1 MKLNDLGITL
11 SFLFIN
17 MSILNILDKT
27 ITWIALNNPR
37 ISELNPIVQYI
48 INIFGIGGA
57 MVIYSL
63 FGFLLLYITYKVV
76 TMKRSYCE
84 KNNMSPETIF
94 MGLNIIF
101 YFVLISNILQFL
113 YNR

>member
-1 MKLNDLGITL
+1 MKLNDAKIMLP
-11 SFLFIN
+11 FLFIN
-17 MSILNILDKT
+17 MNILNVLDKT
-27 ITWIALNNPR
+27 ITWVALNNPR
-37 ISELNPIVQYI
+37 ISELNPIVQHI
-48 INIFGIGGA
+48 INIFGVGGA

-63 FGFLLLYITYKVV
+63 FGFVLLYVTYKVV
-76 TMKRSYCE
+76 AMKRLYCE

-101 YFVLISNILQFL
+101 YFVLVNNILQML